1 MKKLLPLFLVLVLL
15 LSLPVHAAQPK
26 VIDQAGLLTDTQAA
40 ELEESAQALA
50 ERYQMDVV
58 ILTVDSLGRK
68 SAEAFADDYF
78 DENGYGIGSSHSG
91 ILFLLSMED
100 RDWAISTCGNAIQ
113 AVTDYGVES
122 IFSSIASYL
131 SDDRYYEAFC
141 RYLRELDRYF
151 AAYESGSP
159 IHGSTWDYNGPGS
172 YEPASSD
179 QDEKLTLPRILLRL
193 VIALA
198 IGAGIAALV
207 LWSMKKQMNTATRQS
222 GASNYISPGSYQLY
236 RNQDRFLYSTTSRV
250 RRAENSGSSS
260 GGRSGSS
267 THRSSSGR
275 SHGGGHGKF

>member
-1 MKKLLPLFLVLVLL
+1 MKKILPLFFVLILL
-15 LSLPVHAAQPK
+15 LSLPVRAAQPK
-26 VIDQAGLLTDTQAA
+26 VIDRAGLLTDAQAA

-68 SAEAFADDYF
+68 SAEAYADDYF

-91 ILFLLSMED
+91 ILFLLSMEE
-100 RDWAISTCGNAIQ
+100 RDWAISTCGNAIR

-131 SDDRYYEAFC
+131 SDDRYYEAFS
-141 RYLRELDRYF
+141 RYLQELERYF

-159 IHGSTWDYNGPGS
+159 IHGNTWDYDGPGS
-172 YEPASSD
+172 YEPATSD
-179 QDEKLTLPRILLRL
+179 ESKTLALPRILLRL

-198 IGAGIAALV
+198 IGAAVAALV
-207 LWSMKKQMNTATRQS
+207 LTGLKKQMNTATRQS
-222 GASNYISPGSYQLY
+222 GAANYIVPGSYLLY

-250 RRAENSGSSS
+250 RRAETSGSGS
-260 GGRSGSS
+260 GGHSGSS
-267 THRSSSGR
+267 THHSSSGS